1 MFDLIHF
8 ADFWASVGT
17 FFGMCLLT
25 VFVVRYVMQREQLRD
40 QWFMGCLGTITVL
53 LPSAVFQSVGR
64 LSGDAPFAHSSE
76 VSLNCFCSG
85 SSFSSLAS
93 ALRRPRSCSG
103 LSLGNARK
111 PFFRLSLRGCWS
123 GYYLRWFRFSG
134 RAQSRE
140 NHWFLPKSGRPVLRP
155 QRIQQRFD
163 GGGPPAN
170 RCHSSLTATDWS
182 LLFGIMQI
190 GQVGSWNQYRK

>member
-64 LSGDAPFAHSSE
+64 LSGDAPSAHSSE
-76 VSLNCFCSG
+76 VSMN
-85 SSFSSLAS
+85 SFWL
-93 ALRRPRSCSG
+93 
-103 LSLGNARK
+103 
-111 PFFRLSLRGCWS
+111 W
-123 GYYLRWFRFSG
+123 
-134 RAQSRE
+134 Q
-140 NHWFLPKSGRPVLRP
+140 FLLVTG
-155 QRIQQRFD
+155 I
-163 GGGPPAN
+163 G
-170 RCHSSLTATDWS
+170 LTAAA
-182 LLFGIMQI
+182 LLFRAIPRQRKKALLPAFAAGML
-190 GQVGSWNQYRK
+190 VGLLPAVVPLFW